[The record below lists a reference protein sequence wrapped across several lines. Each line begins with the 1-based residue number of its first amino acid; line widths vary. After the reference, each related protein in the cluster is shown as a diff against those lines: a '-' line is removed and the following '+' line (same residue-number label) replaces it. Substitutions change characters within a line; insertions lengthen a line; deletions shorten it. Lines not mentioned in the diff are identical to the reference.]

1 METQRATWSSLRRCL
16 PLTNQRTTK
25 QGQWSPIVSRCLP
38 LPLRGLKRSCN
49 RKKYFSV
56 DNIWIFISDSLFT
69 RNKSCFG
76 KLGKFGIN
84 NDRSPG
90 YIRSREPCHYWYLSY
105 QMLITCNMESVSS
118 HNEEIFIKLFAI
130 LQAKHS
136 LLRGGV
142 TKTWL
147 HRLRTTTR
155 SDMMW
160 KCTVIYDYKTK
171 YNSKRT
177 SVVAEEPIKA
187 RKINHMEKKTTVKS
201 RLWKLKKS
209 GKTKTGPLPLRTHDL
224 TSQSRTPYRLTNDN
238 VKNASIII
246 NSHTLM
252 WGCMTKEKCRLGVG
266 WLERTTLFTR
276 IAKY

>member
-1 METQRATWSSLRRCL
+1 METPRETWSSLTRCL

-105 QMLITCNMESVSS
+105 QMLITCNMESFLC
-118 HNEEIFIKLFAI
+118 HNGKIFIKVLSIPTEKI
-130 LQAKHS
+130 LCV
-136 LLRGGV
+136 RGGGN
-142 TKTWL
+142 TTC
-147 HRLRTTTR
+147 HCRLRAR
-155 SDMMW
+155 AYSDL
-160 KCTVIYDYKTK
+160 V
-171 YNSKRT
+171 
-177 SVVAEEPIKA
+177 
-187 RKINHMEKKTTVKS
+187 
-201 RLWKLKKS
+201 WKL
-209 GKTKTGPLPLRTHDL
+209 TVTYD
-224 TSQSRTPYRLTNDN
+224 
-238 VKNASIII
+238 
-246 NSHTLM
+246 
-252 WGCMTKEKCRLGVG
+252 
-266 WLERTTLFTR
+266 
-276 IAKY
+276 